1 MIKVV
6 GLGPG
11 SIESLTIG
19 AVNALKDVNKV
30 YLRTE
35 KHPTVGYLRQLGINF
50 ETYDHLY
57 EKNKNLKMYIDP

>member
-19 AVNALKDVNKV
+19 TIEILKNSKNI
-30 YLRTE
+30 YLR
-35 KHPTVGYLRQLGINF
+35 KIGRAHV
-50 ETYDHLY
+50 
-57 EKNKNLKMYIDP
+57 